1 MKIRFGNIADTLV
14 GVKEI
19 EVQESSLKKIFQSI
33 SQSLNKRVE
42 LIVDEKEESVYL
54 LAEKDGKLSK
64 SWVVAL
70 NNGIN
75 ILDAD
80 VNSLREGELV
90 IFVPVSGG

>member
-1 MKIRFGNIADTLV
+1 MKIRFGNVADTLV

-54 LAEKDGKLSK
+54 LAEKDGKLLK

-80 VNSLREGELV
+80 LNSLRDGELV

>member
-14 GVKEI
+14 GIKEI
-19 EVQESSLKKIFQSI
+19 EVQESNLQKIFQSI
-33 SQSLNKRVE
+33 SQSLKKRVE

-54 LAEKDGKLSK
+54 VAEKDGKLLK

-75 ILDAD
+75 ILDVD

-90 IFVPVSGG
+90 VFVPVSGG

>member
-1 MKIRFGNIADTLV
+1 VKIRFGNVADTLV

-54 LAEKDGKLSK
+54 LAEKDGKLLK

-80 VNSLREGELV
+80 LNSLRDGELV